1 MTTLDELT
9 QDGEYYGELG
19 RHFLSNSDIYA
30 LLKDP
35 AQFKKSSES
44 LAMIQGRYFH
54 TAILEKDKLKDFDII
69 DASTRNTKIYKDAC
83 AETESE
89 ILLLRHEA
97 EELSELARVMLSNI
111 HFYDLIYDDENKFE
125 QPAVKEIGGEMW
137 KGKADIVNPERI
149 IDLKTTSDIER
160 FEWSFRDYNYDSQA
174 WLYEQF
180 FGVPVTF
187 LVICKK
193 TGRLAEFKV
202 SEQSLERGKEKVF
215 MAIEQY
221 QKFFGPNKTVDIN
234 SYFIQQIL

>member
-1 MTTLDELT
+1 MTTLNTLT
-9 QDGEYYGELG
+9 QDEEYYGELG
-19 RHFLSNSDIYA
+19 RHFLSNSDIYS

-35 AQFKKSSES
+35 TSFKQSVES
-44 LAMIQGRYFH
+44 LPMIKGRYFH
-54 TAILEKDKLKDFDII
+54 TYILEKEKLKEFDII

-89 ILLLRHEA
+89 ILLLKHEA
-97 EELSELARVMLSNI
+97 DELASLATKMLSNI
-111 HFYDLIYDDENKFE
+111 HFYDLIYDDDNKFE
-125 QPAVKEIGGEMW
+125 QPAIKEIGGEMW
-137 KGKADIVNPERI
+137 KGKADIVHPDRV

-193 TGRLAEFKV
+193 SARMAEFKV
-202 SEQSLERGKEKVF
+202 SQQSLERGKEKVF
-215 MAIEQY
+215 LAIEQY

-234 SYFIQQIL
+234 NYFIQQVL